1 MYIDT
6 TSYLN
11 SLTPDTTTDDDEDS
25 SSLGKDDFL
34 TLLVAQLEN
43 QDPFNPTDEKE
54 MISQLAQFSSLEQ
67 LTNISETLESGL
79 SVLNAQTATSAV
91 SYIGKSIVAEGYE
104 LTKDGED
111 ISDTQFSLDDS
122 VYGVTAHI
130 YDENGKLVQTE
141 YIGDLA
147 AGDHT
152 YEWDGLDYNG
162 DEVDDGTYVIAL
174 TGYSDEALSEAVSIT
189 TNVSGVVTGMSFD
202 DGSVVLT
209 LADGREVDLMNI
221 IEVTGSAN

>member
-11 SLTPDTTTDDDEDS
+11 SLSPATTTDDDEDS

-91 SYIGKSIVAEGYE
+91 SYIGKSIMAQGYE
-104 LTKDGED
+104 LVKDGE
-111 ISDTQFSLDDS
+111 SMSETQFTLDDP

-130 YDENGKLVQTE
+130 YDEDGKLVQTE
-141 YIGDLA
+141 VLGDLS
-147 AGDHT
+147 AGDHS
-152 YEWDGLDYNG
+152 YVWDGLDYDG

-174 TGYSDEALSEAVSIT
+174 TGYSDESLSTSVSIS
-189 TNVSGVVTGMSFD
+189 TNVSGVVSGMSFE
-202 DGSVVLT
+202 DGNVVLT
-209 LADGREVDLMNI
+209 LEDGRQVNLLNI
-221 IEVTGSAN
+221 IEVSDAAN